1 MSVACFSV
9 LLLLQTKGIGGH
21 PSQEHK
27 TKEEGEVAAEEA
39 VNVSLEAIDLIT
51 DA

>member
-27 TKEEGEVAAEEA
+27 TKEEGEVAEEA
-39 VNVSLEAIDLIT
+39 VNVSLEAIDLIM